1 MELRIESAE
10 TEIKQLKKLMVQGP
24 KDITDIN
31 YSREPSES
39 IVHIPLDRLIG
50 RMERIENTLVVLKE
64 ILEEKMKYKERI
76 ENVLKEFDGI
86 QYKVMY
92 LKLKENMTAEKIAEK
107 LWYSERHIRRILKQC
122 KKSTW

>member
-1 MELRIESAE
+1 MNSINNYKDLCREIEVLELRIESIE
-10 TEIKQLKKLMVQGP
+10 SEIKQIKKLMMQGS
-24 KDITDIN
+24 K
-31 YSREPSES
+31 
-39 IVHIPLDRLIG
+39 LDRLID
-50 RMERIENTLVVLKE
+50 RIERLEDTLVVLKE
-64 ILEEKMKYKERI
+64 ILEEKIKYKERI